1 MASWTHAQRAA
12 VAEPVRRPGTRT
24 APRRPRTRAKAHQRR
39 ARGGILWIAISGIL
53 LAGVVF
59 VNVAVLQL
67 NLALDSANSER
78 TKLQADNAALS
89 SQLSGEL
96 ASWRIQSRA
105 SKELGLVYADP
116 ADPGQYG
123 YVNLGHK

>member
-1 MASWTHAQRAA
+1 MPRPAASHA
-12 VAEPVRRPGTRT
+12 G
-24 APRRPRTRAKAHQRR
+24 PRQGRQAR

-67 NLALDSANSER
+67 NLSLDSATSER
-78 TKLQADNAALS
+78 AKLHAENAALA
-89 SQLSGEL
+89 SQLSSEL

-116 ADPGQYG
+116 GQYG
-123 YVNLGHK
+123 FVNLGH

>member
-1 MASWTHAQRAA
+1 LASWTHSQQAV
-12 VAEPVRRPGTRT
+12 VAEPVRRPRTRT
-24 APRRPRTRAKAHQRR
+24 APGARPRKRAKAQQAR
-39 ARGGILWIAISGIL
+39 ARGGILWITISGIL

-78 TKLQADNAALS
+78 TKLRADNAALS

-96 ASWRIQSRA
+96 ASWHITARA

-116 ADPGQYG
+116 GQYG
-123 YVNLGHK
+123 YVNVGK

>member
-1 MASWTHAQRAA
+1 MASWTHAQRAV
-12 VAEPVRRPGTRT
+12 VAEPVRRPKTRT
-24 APRRPRTRAKAHQRR
+24 ATRARARAHKRR

-67 NLALDSANSER
+67 NLALDSSNSER
-78 TKLQADNAALS
+78 AKLRADNAALS
-89 SQLSGEL
+89 SQLSSEL
-96 ASWRIQSRA
+96 ASWHIQSRA

-116 ADPGQYG
+116 GQYG
-123 YVNLGHK
+123 FVNLGR